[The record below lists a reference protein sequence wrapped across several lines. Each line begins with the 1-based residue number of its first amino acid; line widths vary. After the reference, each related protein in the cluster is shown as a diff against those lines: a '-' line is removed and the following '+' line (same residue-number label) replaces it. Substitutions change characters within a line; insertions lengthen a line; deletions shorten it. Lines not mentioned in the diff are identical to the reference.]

1 MALAIG
7 SIERA
12 TIKYPGL
19 NPRNTKLIGWGA
31 GQFFRD
37 FYPAI
42 AQQLNLQYTICP
54 RPENQGMTVHGLPV
68 RSPSAL
74 EDESV
79 DDVLI
84 VIFSNHA
91 AEVMNQIARAH
102 GRFRTVRAVE
112 YDQGSIALLQELQ
125 DFSRLLPELQL
136 SRQLTKADTGIFV
149 QGLAFDFTP
158 LVLAWNRLRFPWAY
172 QCMVTWDHQPSALL
186 DRCRPWLDKLILVPQ
201 PDNLGL
207 HYRNAVLRSARLGVE
222 HLAEQGIKFAVR
234 CRSDNVLNGSIHDA
248 INTYFRGKRNQGK
261 IAISLG
267 GGFRNIPFLFTEKAM
282 LGRTQDMLALWSMP
296 EDPRSANYADDELS
310 PMNELAP
317 NRHFQQI
324 SQYAFESS
332 LWKDYARRL
341 GFPAKTLVDSYR
353 FAQSRLLALEP
364 HMSWTS
370 LKLVSLF
377 NVARDNSY
385 GFSLDLW
392 NRLFTDSDAVLE
404 AAEAVSRLE
413 LNSTDFWQGRVG

>member
-1 MALAIG
+1 MALATG
-7 SIERA
+7 SIARA
-12 TIKYPGL
+12 SIKYPGL
-19 NPRNTKLIGWGA
+19 DPAKTKLIGWGA

-37 FYPAI
+37 FYPCVS
-42 AQQLNLQYTICP
+42 QQLNLQYTICP
-54 RPENQGMTVHGLPV
+54 RPENQGTTVHGVPV

-74 EDESV
+74 EEESI

-84 VIFSNHA
+84 VIFSNHSP
-91 AEVMNQIARAH
+91 EVMNQIAKIH
-102 GRFRTVRAVE
+102 GRFRTVRAVD
-112 YDQGSIALLQELQ
+112 YDQGSIPLLQELQ
-125 DFSRLLPELQL
+125 DFSSLLPELQL
-136 SRQLTKADTGIFV
+136 SRRLKSPDTGIFV
-149 QGLAFDFTP
+149 QGLAFEFTP

-186 DRCRPWLDKLILVPQ
+186 DRCRPWLDVLILVPQ

-207 HYRNAVLRSARLGVE
+207 HYRNAVLRSARLGAE
-222 HLAEQGIKFAVR
+222 HLAEQGIEFAVR
-234 CRSDNVLNGSIHDA
+234 CRSDNVLTGSTNDA
-248 INTYFRGKRNQGK
+248 INANFRGKRNQGK
-261 IAISLG
+261 IAISLAG
-267 GGFRNIPFLFTEKAM
+267 GWRNIPFHFTEKAM

-296 EDPRSANYADDELS
+296 EDPRPANYADDELS

-317 NRHFQQI
+317 NRHFQEL

-341 GFPAKTLVDSYR
+341 GFPAETLADSYR

-364 HMSWTS
+364 HLSWSS
-370 LKLVSLF
+370 LKFVPLF

-385 GFSLDLW
+385 GFSMDLW

-404 AAEAVSRLE
+404 AAEAVSRLD